1 MHIATAWLLNQRSLS
16 DDDWYSTAQRYLTQN
31 ACEKHIKKSA
41 YTHATFQNTIKR
53 CAQKKLVGQV
63 LQYQYM

>member
-1 MHIATAWLLNQRSLS
+1 MHIGTAWLLNQRSLS

-41 YTHATFQNTIKR
+41 NTHATSQNTLKR
-53 CAQKKLVGQV
+53 CAQKKFMGQV